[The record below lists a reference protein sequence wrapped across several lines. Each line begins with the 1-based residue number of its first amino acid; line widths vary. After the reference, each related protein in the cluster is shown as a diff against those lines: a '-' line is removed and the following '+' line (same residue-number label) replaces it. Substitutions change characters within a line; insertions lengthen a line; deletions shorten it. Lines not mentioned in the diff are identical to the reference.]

1 MARFDDFKQLE
12 RRVIREA
19 LTGAQSEFYDPGHT
33 KEDRDTLEALIRE
46 VEDKDLPFTFGE
58 EPKGYRYIDPATV
71 AMPDIL
77 RENDGFLLSEAEIAG
92 KKAREA
98 AEKAQE
104 PPRNARQTTTARR
117 EAYPPTRPSRPSSG
131 PAGPA
136 TAGKGETGFLLIR
149 CDHCGDVHAFCARQ
163 PITVYRCEKC
173 GGHTPL
179 TDMFP
184 LRVTCECGGRYNYRT
199 NLTVKQMDV
208 NCYKCGCP
216 VAVEWSERRGRY
228 EPIGWDGGR
237 KGGRRK

>member
-1 MARFDDFKQLE
+1 MARFDDFEQLE

-117 EAYPPTRPSRPSSG
+117 EAYTAH
-131 PAGPA
+131 PAIAPVQRARRARHG
-136 TAGKGETGFLLIR
+136 GEGRNRLFTYQVR
-149 CDHCGDVHAFCARQ
+149 
-163 PITVYRCEKC
+163 
-173 GGHTPL
+173 
-179 TDMFP
+179 P
-184 LRVTCECGGRYNYRT
+184 LRRRPCVLCQAAYHGIPLRKVRRPHPADGHVPSACHVRVRGPVQLPHEPHRKADGRQ
-199 NLTVKQMDV
+199 LLQMRV
-208 NCYKCGCP
+208 P
-216 VAVEWSERRGRY
+216 RGRGMVGA
-228 EPIGWDGGR
+228 PR
-237 KGGRRK
+237 QV

>member
-117 EAYPPTRPSRPSSG
+117 EAYTPTRPSRP
-131 PAGPA
+131 P
-136 TAGKGETGFLLIR
+136 
-149 CDHCGDVHAFCARQ
+149 
-163 PITVYRCEKC
+163 
-173 GGHTPL
+173 
-179 TDMFP
+179 
-184 LRVTCECGGRYNYRT
+184 
-199 NLTVKQMDV
+199 
-208 NCYKCGCP
+208 
-216 VAVEWSERRGRY
+216 RRGREKPAFY
-228 EPIGWDGGR
+228 LSGATIAATSMRSVPGSLSRYTAAKSAEATPR
-237 KGGRRK
+237 